1 MLLMCEVLKSR
12 LSANNREDEY
22 KTNQMI
28 KLVCK
33 MIMKLRLAVL
43 LMYEVLKRSHSV
55 NNREHEKKTNRII
68 KFVYEIIVQRMHYQT
83 LTITAHAHGEAL
95 LESTVLATVS
105 IVPYVIS
112 LHGIACNFIVYIL
125 YTYCIGLHG
134 ILLSLRMPMARHFWR
149 RQY

>member
-55 NNREHEKKTNRII
+55 NNREHEKKTNCII

-95 LESTVLATVS
+95 LEATVLATIS
-105 IVPYVIS
+105 IVLV
-112 LHGIACNFIVYIL
+112 HIAIL
-125 YTYCIGLHG
+125 RQPALVP
-134 ILLSLRMPMARHFWR
+134 LVLSHRPLEKALE
-149 RQY
+149 Q